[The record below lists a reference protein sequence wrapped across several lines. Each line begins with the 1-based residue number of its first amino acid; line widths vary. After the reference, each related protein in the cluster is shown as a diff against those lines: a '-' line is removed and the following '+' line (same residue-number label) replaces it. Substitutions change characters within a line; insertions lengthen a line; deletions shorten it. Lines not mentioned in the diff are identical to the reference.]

1 MENLEQ
7 ELLQFITSEP
17 TYEQIIKKFDNA
29 GINLISICLEK
40 LQGDKKV
47 KPKITFELI
56 KPEELNAN

>member
-17 TYEQIIKKFDNA
+17 TYEQIIKKFDKA

-56 KPEELNAN
+56 EPKN

>member
-7 ELLQFITSEP
+7 ELLQFIGEKP
-17 TYEQIIKKFDNA
+17 TYEQIVKKFDNA

-47 KPKITFELI
+47 KPRITFEPI